1 MFTGK
6 EDVEATALHEQ
17 GWSISA
23 IARHLGRDRAT
34 IRKHLNGS
42 RTAGVRE
49 RVAPDPFEA
58 FVAYLRERLREDPHV
73 WATALF
79 DEVVALGFPLSYQ
92 SFTRGLRA
100 QELRPHCE
108 ACAGVKGRATVE
120 IDHPP
125 GEELQW
131 DWDELP
137 AAPWGEDAH
146 LLLGSLPCSGR
157 FRGVFAEAEDQPH
170 LVEAMDGVLR
180 RLGGNARC
188 WRTDRMATVVDPRS
202 GVVQPSFVPVAK
214 HYGVSVVA
222 CPPRRGNRKGSVE
235 KSVHFATERF
245 WRTMTAVTMPEAQGQ
260 FDRFCERIGDRRP
273 RPVAKLEALVGP
285 DAAASLLVARR
296 RERPTVG
303 DLAELER
310 LRPLPAACYPACV
323 EAVNH
328 VDASALVPFEGN
340 AYSVPHAL
348 VGAEVTVRHRLGS
361 GTVEVVS
368 RGGIIVASHRRLTPG
383 GGHVVRDP
391 AHRAALEA
399 EILAGFTT
407 QAPCRRKANRPPGE
421 AARAEAA
428 RLVGDAPGDEVVV
441 SLAAYQAIVEETGRR
456 GTEERA

>member
-1 MFTGK
+1 MFPGN
-6 EDVEATALHEQ
+6 EDVEATALQGQ

-49 RVAPDPFEA
+49 RSEPDPFEP
-58 FVAYLRERLREDPHV
+58 FVPYLRERLREDPHV

-79 DEVVALGFPLSYQ
+79 DEVTALGFSLSYQ
-92 SFTRGLRA
+92 SFTRGLRSH
-100 QELRPHCE
+100 ELRPHCE
-108 ACAGVKGRATVE
+108 ACAGVKGRATIE
-120 IDHPP
+120 IEHPP
-125 GEELQW
+125 GEEVQW
-131 DWDELP
+131 DWDELGE
-137 AAPWGEDAH
+137 APWGDDGH

-188 WRTDRMATVVDPRS
+188 WRTDRMATVVDPRT
-202 GVVQPSFVPVAK
+202 GIVQPSFVPVAK
-214 HYGVSVVA
+214 HYGASVVA

-235 KSVHFATERF
+235 KSVHFATQRF
-245 WRTMTAVTMPEAQGQ
+245 WRTMTAVTRPEAQAQ

-273 RPVAKLEALVGP
+273 RPVAKLEALIGA
-285 DAAASLLVARR
+285 DAAASFLAARR
-296 RERPTVG
+296 RSRPTVG

-310 LRPLPAACYPACV
+310 LGPLPVACYPACI

-361 GTVEVVS
+361 GTVELVS
-368 RGGIIVASHRRLTPG
+368 RGGVLVASHRRLTPG

-428 RLVGDAPGDEVVV
+428 RLAGGPADHEVVV
-441 SLAAYQAIVEETGRR
+441 SLATYQALVDDMAR
-456 GTEERA
+456 GGSEGGA